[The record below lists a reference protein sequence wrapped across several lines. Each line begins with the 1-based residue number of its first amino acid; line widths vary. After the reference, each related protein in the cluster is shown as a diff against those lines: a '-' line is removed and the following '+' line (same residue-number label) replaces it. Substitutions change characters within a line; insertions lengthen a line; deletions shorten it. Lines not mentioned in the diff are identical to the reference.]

1 MTYLPTVF
9 KLVQG
14 NPAFTPVFFLS
25 FMSFGLLYNTQGDEL
40 TPELSQLK

>member
-14 NPAFTPVFFLS
+14 TTQLS
-25 FMSFGLLYNTQGDEL
+25 LQFSSFPLCRLASFIILKGMNSHQSC
-40 TPELSQLK
+40 LS

>member
-14 NPAFTPVFFLS
+14 TTQLS
-25 FMSFGLLYNTQGDEL
+25 LQFSSFPLSFGLLYNTQGDGL